1 MRAAEAPRAPPP
13 APAAAGAGAGEAL
26 VELCAFRAGDE
37 EYVVD
42 LRRVREILQPLP
54 ITALPRGP
62 AFLDGVTDVRGEVI
76 PVLDVRRRLGL
87 PPRAGR
93 GKVLVVNVAGRVLA
107 LVVDAVVEV
116 MRLPRSAIGPP
127 PPAAPGGPRLY
138 LGVCTA
144 RERPG
149 ARPAPRR
156 LRLLLDVK
164 ALLEPLPGA
173 APAGEPR

>member
-1 MRAAEAPRAPPP
+1 MRPGQALWALPAAPGAAEGEAS
-13 APAAAGAGAGEAL
+13 EAL
-26 VELCAFRAGDE
+26 VELCAFRAGEE

-54 ITALPRGP
+54 VTAVPRGP
-62 AFLDGVTDVRGEVI
+62 AFLDGVMDVRGEVL

-93 GKVLVVNVAGRVLA
+93 GKVLVVTVAGRVLA

-138 LGVCTA
+138 LGVCTP

-149 ARPAPRR
+149 ARAAPRR
-156 LRLLLDVK
+156 LRLLLNVK
-164 ALLEPLPGA
+164 ALLEPGA
-173 APAGEPR
+173 AGEPR